1 MLGGLLKL
9 VRQIFFFSDSSFE
22 VAMDG
27 WMDGWWRGVC
37 GGGVKFYVK
46 FFFESFVVK
55 GVCFFLLMI
64 CLIAF
69 KNETKRN
76 PNYGKMNGLDPEM
89 WWSRVSFS
97 W

>member
-1 MLGGLLKL
+1 MEEGVL
-9 VRQIFFFSDSSFE
+9 
-22 VAMDG
+22 
-27 WMDGWWRGVC
+27 GWWS
-37 GGGVKFYVK
+37 KFYVK
-46 FFFESFVVK
+46 FFERFVVK
-55 GVCFFLLMI
+55 GVCFFLLMM

>member
-1 MLGGLLKL
+1 M
-9 VRQIFFFSDSSFE
+9 
-22 VAMDG
+22 
-27 WMDGWWRGVC
+27 
-37 GGGVKFYVK
+37 
-46 FFFESFVVK
+46 K

-89 WWSRVSFS
+89 WWSRVSFFVVRENERNV
-97 W
+97 WLLTIALLFRL

>member
-1 MLGGLLKL
+1 MTGSFTDEDVGRAFKVGEADL
-9 VRQIFFFSDSSFE
+9 FFCAA
-22 VAMDG
+22 VMDG
-27 WMDGWWRGVC
+27 RCSVVWWWS
-37 GGGVKFYVK
+37 KFYVK
-46 FFFESFVVK
+46 FFERFVVK

>member
-1 MLGGLLKL
+1 MGSFTDEDVGRAFKVGEADL
-9 VRQIFFFSDSSFE
+9 FFYAA
-22 VAMDG
+22 VMDG
-27 WMDGWWRGVC
+27 RCSVVWWWSKILCEV
-37 GGGVKFYVK
+37 
-46 FFFESFVVK
+46 FERFVVK
-55 GVCFFLLMI
+55 AVCFFLLMM
-64 CLIAF
+64 CSIAF

>member
-1 MLGGLLKL
+1 MT
-9 VRQIFFFSDSSFE
+9 
-22 VAMDG
+22 
-27 WMDGWWRGVC
+27 
-37 GGGVKFYVK
+37 
-46 FFFESFVVK
+46 FFERFVVK
-55 GVCFFLLMI
+55 RVCFLLLMM

>member
-1 MLGGLLKL
+1 M
-9 VRQIFFFSDSSFE
+9 
-22 VAMDG
+22 
-27 WMDGWWRGVC
+27 
-37 GGGVKFYVK
+37 
-46 FFFESFVVK
+46 K

-89 WWSRVSFS
+89 WWSRVSFIVVMDREGERGRGK
-97 W
+97 WMDGLLTIALLFRL

>member
-1 MLGGLLKL
+1 MSGGLLKL
-9 VRQIFFFSDSSFE
+9 VRQIFFFCTA
-22 VAMDG
+22 VMDG
-27 WMDGWWRGVC
+27 RCSVVWWWSKILCEV
-37 GGGVKFYVK
+37 
-46 FFFESFVVK
+46 FFESFVVK
-55 GVCFFLLMI
+55 GVCFSLLMM